1 MMCRFL
7 MWLATLVTSGFIRGG
22 LVAQLTEKSRNVT
35 AATFKW
41 RLTSPQI
48 SNRDVWCLVSI
59 KSGRYWHWSGG
70 QVIISS
76 ELPCSATFSQW
87 LTCVWSPLWQKQDLW
102 LAQYYMYY
110 STIRV
115 ENLVHWRKFCI
126 CNGYKEI
133 YNKKDILYDLAVS
146 ECKWKSDRYKT
157 VTQHYLVKSHHD
169 TFQKSD
175 IQMPIKQVSS

>member
-1 MMCRFL
+1 MFTHIPPRLIWDIWMGAMMCRFL

-59 KSGRYWHWSGG
+59 KFGRYWHRSGG

-76 ELPCSATFSQW
+76 DCRAPLPSHSDLPVFGVLC
-87 LTCVWSPLWQKQDLW
+87 DLW

-115 ENLVHWRKFCI
+115 ETLVHWRKFCI

-133 YNKKDILYDLAVS
+133 ITKRTSCMILLCQSANEKVI
-146 ECKWKSDRYKT
+146 
-157 VTQHYLVKSHHD
+157 D
-169 TFQKSD
+169 TRQSRNT
-175 IQMPIKQVSS
+175 I

>member
-1 MMCRFL
+1 MFTHIPPRLIWDIWMGAMMCRFL

-59 KSGRYWHWSGG
+59 KFGRYWHRSGG

-76 ELPCSATFSQW
+76 ESPCSATFSQW
-87 LTCVWSPLWQKQDLW
+87 LTCVWSPLWQKQDH
-102 LAQYYMYY
+102 
-110 STIRV
+110 SITCTIVPFELRI
-115 ENLVHWRKFCI
+115 WCI
-126 CNGYKEI
+126 GGSFVFAMGTKR
-133 YNKKDILYDLAVS
+133 L
-146 ECKWKSDRYKT
+146 
-157 VTQHYLVKSHHD
+157 
-169 TFQKSD
+169 
-175 IQMPIKQVSS
+175 